1 MQSTYFMQSLIL
13 IFQIFIAIGLGYFIA
28 PKLNLK
34 IRHFIFKILPY
45 FSYILLVSVAFEFT
59 QALTHLQHPQRILPT
74 ALLIAASTSIASFF
88 VCLIVYKILDKDSVQ
103 GQISLHLFLNALKN
117 ISYAFIALGLGAALG
132 FITHHFQLNVIFN
145 SWYLLLVFICLIG
158 IELAYTHFDR
168 SWVSWK
174 ILVVPLAA
182 IIGSIIAA
190 FFCYVILTGYKLNE
204 VIALSQGYGWY
215 SMSGILFTKLHST
228 ELGGIAL
235 LTDLFRE
242 IFAILLMYCL
252 GWRFPRSAISS
263 AGATSMDVT
272 LAMVKQSCGTHYV
285 PHAMMSGIIL
295 SLLAPL
301 LITFFLMI

>member
-1 MQSTYFMQSLIL
+1 MQSFIL
-13 IFQIFIAIGLGYFIA
+13 IFQIFVAIGSGYFIA
-28 PKLNLK
+28 PRLNLRLK
-34 IRHFIFKILPY
+34 QFVFKTLPY
-45 FSYILLVSVAFEFT
+45 FSYLLLISVAFEFT
-59 QALTHLQHPQRILPT
+59 QALTHLEHPERILPT
-74 ALLIAASTSIASFF
+74 AVLIAFSTSVSSFF
-88 VCLIVYKILDKDSVQ
+88 VCLIAYKYLDKDSIQ
-103 GQISLHLFLNALKN
+103 GKISLHLFMNALKN
-117 ISYAFIALGLGAALG
+117 ISYAFLALGLGSAIG
-132 FITHHFQLNVIFN
+132 FIVHGLDVAVRFN
-145 SWYLLLVFICLIG
+145 SWYLLLIFICFIG
-158 IELAYTHFDR
+158 IELAFTPFDR
-168 SWVSWK
+168 SWLSWK
-174 ILVVPLAA
+174 ILVVPVAA
-182 IIGSIIAA
+182 IIGSLLAA
-190 FFCYVILTGYKLNE
+190 LICYVVLQGYTLNE

-301 LITFFLMI
+301 LISFFLMI